1 MREAVVPGR
10 QSVRPHVI
18 VLSLLSDERLARL
31 AASGDS
37 LAFTTIY
44 QRYHGQLY
52 RYCRSI
58 VGSPDDAS
66 DALQNTMLAAFRSL
80 QGEIRSIRVRPWLY
94 KIAHNEA
101 VSVLRSRRPTI
112 DLMAADNLA
121 GSDMAAD
128 AATRERL
135 RELL

>member
-1 MREAVVPGR
+1 MRDVVSPAH

-31 AASGDS
+31 AAGGDS
-37 LAFTTIY
+37 LAFSTIY

-58 VGSPDDAS
+58 VGSPDDAA

-80 QGEIRSIRVRPWLY
+80 QGEIRSIRMRPWLY
-94 KIAHNEA
+94 KIAHNE
-101 VSVLRSRRPTI
+101 SISILRQRRPV
-112 DLMAADNLA
+112 AASTPRPA
-121 GSDMAAD
+121 SWAPTWRWTPPRAS
-128 AATRERL
+128 ACAS
-135 RELL
+135 